1 MKNKT
6 GNMILLINNNDDSF
20 SARPKEFISL
30 YNEYILDDEI
40 KAIAKRISIN
50 ICNLR
55 KIQAPIKIEP
65 IKENNEIY
73 YLEYQKQA
81 SKNFANYFLDIE
93 VHF

>member
-6 GNMILLINNNDDSF
+6 SNMILLINNNDDSF

-30 YNEYILDDEI
+30 YDEFILDDGI
-40 KAIAKRISIN
+40 KAIVKRISTN

-55 KIQAPIKIEP
+55 KIQTPTKIKP

-93 VHF
+93 VIF